1 MTFEELLTQLA
12 EDYLNPPILP
22 DGKKD
27 ADRNGHTRLAD
38 LQSRYDLSSLK
49 IQKLLVTA
57 GVFEPV
63 KTNSSYYAVK
73 RLHEAGKSMDEIRA
87 ATGLSK
93 AAINAFLPYERG
105 AKELDKLGVD
115 ISGDA
120 ERKRKQRSNEE
131 MKKENARN
139 ILAESMSDEALWNAI
154 GQRYRETF
162 ITPSGQRFAIT
173 VVSVHDHKPMDG
185 EVGEPNLVISKFPHR
200 GNMYVPK
207 AVVIEAYHKAVEER
221 AGLMEENASLGEY
234 DEFLRPVFIYLGV
247 LEGDRSKVTTRRFI
261 PEEGYCSCCG
271 RKSDNLFSVSSFQD
285 LIRLDAEFDEER
297 KASLTDEER
306 EKSRVIDFMMA
317 KEQEYWKQKKADQL
331 AAARQSKAVESFE
344 EEGERKLCKLCC
356 QTIYDALLNG
366 VLPPAKRIGGY
377 DDVDD
382 DELMA
387 FIHEECSTA
396 KSDYY
401 QAHGAVLKAAEF
413 DNSGMFLYEVMDNR
427 GIKHSFALTARRIP
441 YPEGDMGFGFDA
453 QEVHRMT
460 KAGKVT
466 ADSTDTDYNIQHFK
480 MCKDG
485 EDEEHVALV
494 GLVELIEKIIDT
506 IRMETLSESNSPAEN
521 LITINGH
528 HYGIESLGT
537 IIPTYVGYAENYMS
551 MKGREWSG
559 GDYGFLID
567 GKLFSGDEVALMFS
581 CTEGAQIKYY
591 ADDPSSNP
599 LRADECLMQVRLSQE
614 ELVNEV
620 IDLINMFTEG
630 GRFERDKDRENF
642 SRMFE
647 KYLIEKFRMYHE
659 SRPRGYG
666 RLAGMEIIKRL
677 KLVEGTEECQEM
689 IRGILG
695 K

>member
-1 MTFEELLTQLA
+1 
-12 EDYLNPPILP
+12 
-22 DGKKD
+22 
-27 ADRNGHTRLAD
+27 
-38 LQSRYDLSSLK
+38 
-49 IQKLLVTA
+49 
-57 GVFEPV
+57 
-63 KTNSSYYAVK
+63 
-73 RLHEAGKSMDEIRA
+73 
-87 ATGLSK
+87 
-93 AAINAFLPYERG
+93 
-105 AKELDKLGVD
+105 
-115 ISGDA
+115 
-120 ERKRKQRSNEE
+120 